1 MASSY
6 KLAKQIASVYADC
19 VTLLQMV
26 ALQWD
31 TYTTAHSA
39 NVFFDLPTVHPF
51 KRQLWRAD
59 YFADEFVSLATDLLE
74 IVINGRTVEDELRII
89 APDIVQISIVPASSS
104 SLTNLTSQQSNA
116 CEVGEKLV
124 DVYNTAFN
132 IWKLCDKSIQMRE
145 YLHHYDRQALKN
157 LKLTPAINMK
167 REARKLYSG
176 VRVLCRMTLP
186 LEINGSAVR
195 SEIMAAQTMHILIH
209 TAPNYKYKQVLD
221 LQDL

>member
-1 MASSY
+1 
-6 KLAKQIASVYADC
+6 
-19 VTLLQMV
+19 
-26 ALQWD
+26 
-31 TYTTAHSA
+31 
-39 NVFFDLPTVHPF
+39 
-51 KRQLWRAD
+51 
-59 YFADEFVSLATDLLE
+59 
-74 IVINGRTVEDELRII
+74 LRII

-145 YLHHYDRQALKN
+145 YLHHYDHQALKN

-176 VRVLCRMTLP
+176 IRVLCRMTLP
-186 LEINGSAVR
+186 LQINGSTVR
-195 SEIMAAQTMHILIH
+195 SEIMAAQVMHMLIH
-209 TAPNYKYKQVLD
+209 TAPNPKQQKVLD